1 MNTIF
6 KSGIIPFNIYL
17 FDEVINNL
25 SSPGLAAEV
34 DKVWW
39 DTKLIHMAKKK
50 LYYTQ
55 FGDPYPIPPNN
66 GRTVEMRIMR
76 PSAPALTPLTDG
88 VIPDGEL
95 IDVDKITATVKQYG
109 TYKKITD
116 MVEWT
121 SCDRLTSAI
130 HEENARQAFLT
141 LDILAREELMG
152 GTNVYYA
159 PKVSNGT
166 VTEITSR
173 ADLTKECKLT
183 PDLLFTVQ
191 AILRANDAE
200 PLDGDAYVGIIHPQV
215 AVDIKKDKDYFIDVV
230 KYAAGERIFAGEIG
244 KYAGIRFVE
253 SSNAKIFYPNDIVK
267 GKCRFTV
274 KTAAN
279 AGATE
284 ITVKEA
290 ISSAEAATFPA
301 GGVDVYIN
309 GVAGKVTGVTA
320 GAAGSAKLT
329 VTALTAN
336 VPADAV
342 VCGQGAGKDGSAVYG
357 TLILGRYAGGIT
369 ELENGGLEF
378 ITKSRKEA
386 GGPLEQFSTAGW
398 KMTYAAKRLQ
408 EDYMIRIESANEFSA
423 SLVSPY

>member
-1 MNTIF
+1 MNKIF

-25 SSPGLAAEV
+25 NSPGLVAEV

-88 VIPDGEL
+88 DIPDGEL

-130 HEENARQAFLT
+130 HEENGRQAFLT
-141 LDILAREELMG
+141 LDILAREELVG

-159 PKVSNGT
+159 PQVSSGSET
-166 VTEITSR
+166 AVTSR
-173 ADLTKECKLT
+173 ADLNKNCKLT
-183 PDLLFTVQ
+183 PNLLFNVQ

-200 PLDGDAYVGIIHPQV
+200 PFEGDAYVGIIHPQ
-215 AVDIKKDKDYFIDVV
+215 AALDIKKDKDYFIDVV

-274 KTAAN
+274 KTAAAAN
-279 AGATE
+279 ATV

-290 ISSAEAATFPA
+290 ISDAEAATFPV

-309 GVAGKVTGVTA
+309 GVAYKVTGVTA

-329 VTALTAN
+329 VTALTDT
-336 VPADAV
+336 VPADAL
-342 VCGQGAGKDGSAVYG
+342 VCGQGAGKDGSAVFGTVILARHAYG
-357 TLILGRYAGGIT
+357 TI

-378 ITKSRKEA
+378 IAKSRKEA

-398 KMTYAAKRLQ
+398 KATFAAKRLQ

-423 SLVSPY
+423 TLKAPY

>member
-1 MNTIF
+1 MNKIF

-17 FDEVINNL
+17 FGEVINNL

-50 LYYTQ
+50 LYYSQ
-55 FGDPYPIPPNN
+55 FCDPYPIPPNN

-130 HEENARQAFLT
+130 HEENGRQAYLT
-141 LDILAREELMG
+141 RDILTREELLG

-159 PKVSNGT
+159 PKVSSGT
-166 VTEITSR
+166 VTKITSR

-183 PDLLFTVQ
+183 PDLLFIAQ
-191 AILRANDAE
+191 AVLRANDAE
-200 PLDGDAYVGIIHPQV
+200 PFEGDAFVGVIHPQV
-215 AVDIKKDKDYFIDVV
+215 AVDIKRDKDYFIDVV
-230 KYAAGERIFAGEIG
+230 RYADAERIFAGEIG

-274 KTAAN
+274 KTLASSN
-279 AGATE
+279 ATE
-284 ITVKEA
+284 ITVNEA
-290 ISSAEAATFPA
+290 ISQAEADTFPT
-301 GGVDVYIN
+301 GGVDVYID
-309 GVAGKVTGVTA
+309 GVAGRVTSVIPGN
-320 GAAGSAKLT
+320 AGSAKLK
-329 VTALTAN
+329 VNALSAGVSAN
-336 VPADAV
+336 AV
-342 VCGQGAGKDGSAVYG
+342 VCGQGAGRDGSAVYG
-357 TLILGRYAGGIT
+357 TLILGRYAGGVT